1 MHYLFEV
8 SILICQNCNKNEANM
23 HMKRIIN
30 GRAAEVHLCSDCARS
45 LGYGEAFSGFGLG
58 LGELFGELLGKND
71 GASAGAYCPA
81 CGKYFDEIVSDGK
94 MGCAECY
101 GVFYDK
107 LLPSLRRIHGK
118 ATYVGNKPAS
128 QRELSPEERVEA
140 LKKQLSDAIN
150 EQNFELAAQLRDEII
165 AIVQMGGDE

>member
-1 MHYLFEV
+1 MQYLIEV
-8 SILICQNCNKNEANM
+8 IVLICQNCNKNEANM

-58 LGELFGELLGKND
+58 LGELFGELLGKSD
-71 GASAGAYCPA
+71 DVVSGAYCPA

-118 ATYVGNKPAS
+118 ATYMGTKPSSQGGAS
-128 QRELSPEERVEA
+128 LEDRVED
-140 LKKQLSDAIN
+140 LKNRLSDAIA

-165 AIVQMGGDE
+165 AITATGGED

>member
-1 MHYLFEV
+1 MHYLIEV
-8 SILICQNCNKNEANM
+8 SILICQNCNKNDANM

-58 LGELFGELLGKND
+58 LGELFGELMSKNE
-71 GASAGAYCPA
+71 GGSSNSYCPT

-101 GVFYDK
+101 GVFYEK

-118 ATYVGNKPAS
+118 ATYVGSKPS
-128 QRELSPEERVEA
+128 SNNISLEERVEE
-140 LKKQLSDAIN
+140 LKKNLSDAIA
-150 EQNFELAAQLRDEII
+150 EQNFELAAQIRDEII
-165 AIVQMGGDE
+165 AITSIGGEN

>member
-1 MHYLFEV
+1 M
-8 SILICQNCNKNEANM
+8 ICQNCNKNDANM

-71 GASAGAYCPA
+71 GGSSKACCPA

-118 ATYVGNKPAS
+118 ATYVGSKPAS
-128 QRELSPEERVEA
+128 QDNISLEERVEG
-140 LKKQLSDAIN
+140 LKKNLSDAIA
-150 EQNFELAAQLRDEII
+150 EQNFELAAQIRDEII
-165 AIVQMGGDE
+165 AITSIGGES

>member
-1 MHYLFEV
+1 M
-8 SILICQNCNKNEANM
+8 ICQNCNKNEANM

-58 LGELFGELLGKND
+58 LGELFGELLGKSD
-71 GASAGAYCPA
+71 GSAVTGAQCPG
-81 CGKYFDEIVSDGK
+81 CGKLFDEIVSDGK

-118 ATYVGNKPAS
+118 ATYIGSKPVKNGEIS
-128 QRELSPEERVEA
+128 DGERVEQ
-140 LKKQLSDAIN
+140 LKKQLSAAIE
-150 EQNFELAAQLRDEII
+150 EQNFELAAQIRDEII
-165 AIVQMGGDE
+165 AISTMGGDA

>member
-1 MHYLFEV
+1 
-8 SILICQNCNKNEANM
+8 M

-58 LGELFGELLGKND
+58 LGELFGELMSKNE
-71 GASAGAYCPA
+71 GGSSNSYCPT

-101 GVFYDK
+101 GVFYEK

-118 ATYVGNKPAS
+118 ATYVGSKPS
-128 QRELSPEERVEA
+128 SNNISLEERVEE
-140 LKKQLSDAIN
+140 LKKNLSDAIA
-150 EQNFELAAQLRDEII
+150 EQNFELAAQIRDEII
-165 AIVQMGGDE
+165 AITSIVGEN

>member
-1 MHYLFEV
+1 M
-8 SILICQNCNKNEANM
+8 ICQNCNKNEANM

-30 GRAAEVHLCSDCARS
+30 GRAGEIHLCSDCARS

-58 LGELFGELLGKND
+58 LGNIFGELLSKDSKTNTGLV
-71 GASAGAYCPA
+71 CPA
-81 CGKYFDEIVSDGK
+81 CGKNFDEILSDGK

-118 ATYVGNKPAS
+118 STYVGSRP
-128 QRELSPEERVEA
+128 
-140 LKKQLSDAIN
+140 LKAHDESFDEILKQLKGNLAVAI
-150 EQNFELAAQLRDEII
+150 ETQNFELAAQIRDEIN
-165 AIVQMGGDE
+165 ALLDKRGEN

>member
-1 MHYLFEV
+1 M
-8 SILICQNCNKNEANM
+8 ICQNCNKNEANM

-45 LGYGEAFSGFGLG
+45 LEYGEAFSGFGLG
-58 LGELFGELLGKND
+58 LGELFGELLSKGE
-71 GASAGAYCPA
+71 GSAKTGLHCHG
-81 CGKYFDEIVSDGK
+81 CGITFDEIVSDGK

-118 ATYVGNKPAS
+118 ATHVGTKPVKNESLSYDS
-128 QRELSPEERVEA
+128 QIAELKQKLAVAVE
-140 LKKQLSDAIN
+140 
-150 EQNFELAAQLRDEII
+150 EQNFELAAQIRDEINEI
-165 AIVQMGGDE
+165 SQKGGNA